1 MLTAL
6 PGTSRGLRMVA
17 FNDLTALEELVTEN
31 PSADSTD
38 NFDYHLVR
46 LALAPVRAIVRVY
59 FRAEVQGIERFP

>member
-1 MLTAL
+1 
-6 PGTSRGLRMVA
+6 MVA